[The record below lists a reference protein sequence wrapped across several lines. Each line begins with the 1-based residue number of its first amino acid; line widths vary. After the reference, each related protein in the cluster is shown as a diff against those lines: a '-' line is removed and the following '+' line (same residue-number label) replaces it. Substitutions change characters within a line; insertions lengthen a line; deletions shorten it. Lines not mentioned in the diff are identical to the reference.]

1 MWRAF
6 VSKSNLESV
15 RRLKLTR
22 ISLKQGTNFTDADW
36 KGARG
41 GSSPVAVDDLLSG
54 PAGSLLAGPFLAAT
68 GIRRHPGPHMNSWV
82 NFYQRLA
89 REARE
94 RAAQATSPSVRAAF
108 EQAAVEWLELAEWAE
123 RQDRKPAA

>member
-1 MWRAF
+1 MAIGK
-6 VSKSNLESV
+6 V
-15 RRLKLTR
+15 
-22 ISLKQGTNFTDADW
+22 
-36 KGARG
+36 RG
-41 GSSPVAVDDLLSG
+41 GSSPVAVHDLLSG

-68 GIRRHPGPHMNSWV
+68 GIRRAPWPSHMNSWV

-123 RQDRKPAA
+123 RQDKKPAA